1 MSTYFETGHLKNVAN
16 LLKYNQFVTTLGV
29 TYNPSIPSIVL
40 SALVAMQTTA
50 QTKLD
55 TVKTAEDN
63 WKFESNNRE
72 IAFKA
77 LDAFS
82 TQLLA
87 TLKSTDANQQTIDD
101 FVFLV
106 KKLRGDYSGKLTKA
120 DAGKMANPSNIPIEV
135 PPTKSSSQQSFD
147 KKIEHFSKMVLLL
160 QGVPSYTPNEAVLQV
175 ATLQT
180 QLANLVTLN
189 NTATNSVANLKA
201 ARIDRNTYFY
211 APNTGMLDVI
221 RKSKAYIGGVYGKS
235 SQQYKTA
242 LSYKFVRVVPKKNAN

>member
-29 TYNPSIPSIVL
+29 TYNPSIPAITL
-40 SALVAMQTTA
+40 SSLVAMQTTG
-50 QTKLD
+50 QLKLD
-55 TVKTAEDN
+55 TIKTLEDA
-63 WKFESNNRE
+63 WKFDSNNRE
-72 IAFKA
+72 IAFKV
-77 LDAFS
+77 LDSFS
-82 TQLLA
+82 TQLLN

-120 DAGKMANPSNIPIEV
+120 DAGKIANPNSIPVVV
-135 PPTKSSSQQSFD
+135 PPTKSTSQQSFD

-160 QGVPSYTPNEAVLQV
+160 QGVPSYSPNEVVLQI

-180 QLANLVTLN
+180 QLANLIALN
-189 NTATNSVANLKA
+189 TTASNAVANLRA
-201 ARIDRNTYFY
+201 ARIDRNTFFY

-221 RKSKAYIGGVYGKS
+221 KKSKAYIGGIYGKS

-242 LSYKFVRVVPKKNAN
+242 LSYKFVRVIPKKNAN